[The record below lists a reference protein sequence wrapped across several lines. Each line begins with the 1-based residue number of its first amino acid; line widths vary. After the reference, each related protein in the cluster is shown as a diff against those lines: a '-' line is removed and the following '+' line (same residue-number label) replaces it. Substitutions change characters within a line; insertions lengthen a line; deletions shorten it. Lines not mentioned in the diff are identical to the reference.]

1 MIHAQLAVACLTC
14 NGHPFSMSHTLNA
27 LKLRGLKTA
36 NSLPDITTAGCSFRC
51 YTIYKLQSAMKSSK
65 AHVRLPCVLHSV
77 PVHGVGAHTVSV
89 HTFHETQRD
98 RYVVDP

>member
-1 MIHAQLAVACLTC
+1 MLHEQLAVACLTC
-14 NGHPFSMSHTLNA
+14 NWHHTLNA
-27 LKLRGLKTA
+27 RKLRELSLA
-36 NSLPDITTAGCSFRC
+36 NSLPDITTAGCSFWR
-51 YTIYKLQSAMKSSK
+51 YTIYKLQCAVKSSK